1 MSPRRWAL
9 KKTTAASAR
18 ELLSLSLYDPAAF
31 AEKDGPEDGSKK
43 DDRSRI
49 KIDFKLSCNF
59 FVNRRFA
66 FRECLVTPLSACP
79 AAVSGGVPPNLH
91 RATEPREQRPNQKHS
106 PYHASPP
113 LPLPGISWV

>member
-43 DDRSRI
+43 NDRI
-49 KIDFKLSCNF
+49 KSIARTTPARRSLYQESPRFSLKSVPFADRRCLKIGSTKGIDKIPSM
-59 FVNRRFA
+59 
-66 FRECLVTPLSACP
+66 
-79 AAVSGGVPPNLH
+79 VSSKYESNVGTNHENKTG
-91 RATEPREQRPNQKHS
+91 
-106 PYHASPP
+106 
-113 LPLPGISWV
+113 